1 MNAQATDRFFRKAGE
16 YGLQEFLEIM
26 GELSQESKK
35 KGRLSRLQKE
45 LITLGVALY
54 KNCHRCIDIHL
65 DAAKNLNATEN
76 EISLIKK
83 VILFMHAAPHG
94 YGELWA
100 DWVENWNYY
109 SYSKKRERQQLREL
123 TALAIAVIKQHEKQI
138 ELHLTAALSSGVSI
152 EEIFEVV
159 PIVLLM
165 DGAPTLS
172 QIPRI
177 VSCYEKFTKVST

>member
-1 MNAQATDRFFRKAGE
+1 MNAQATDRFFHKAGE

-26 GELSQESKK
+26 GELSQESVK

-54 KNCHRCIDIHL
+54 KNCHRCIDIHW
-65 DAAKNLNATEN
+65 DAAKKLAATGH
-76 EISLIKK
+76 EISSIKK
-83 VILFMHAAPHG
+83 VILFMNAAPHG
-94 YGELWA
+94 DSELWA
-100 DWVENWNYY
+100 DWVESWSHY
-109 SYSKKRERQQLREL
+109 SYSKIPERQQLREM
-123 TALAIAVIKQHEKQI
+123 TALAIAIIKQHEKQI
-138 ELHLTAALSSGVSI
+138 ELHMTAALATGVTI

-177 VSCYEKFTKVST
+177 VACYEEITKT

>member
-1 MNAQATDRFFRKAGE
+1 MQSVDVFFHKAGE

-26 GELSQESKK
+26 GELSQESIK
-35 KGRLSRLQKE
+35 KGRLTRLQKE

-54 KNCHRCIDIHL
+54 KDCHRCIDLHCH
-65 DAAKNLNATEN
+65 AAKKLHATER
-76 EISLIKK
+76 EISWIKK

-94 YGELWA
+94 ESELWH
-100 DWVENWNYY
+100 DWVESWSNY
-109 SYSKKRERQQLREL
+109 SYSKQPERQQLREM
-123 TALAIAVIKQHEKQI
+123 TALGIAIIKQHEKQI
-138 ELHLTAALSSGVSI
+138 ELHMTKALAAGVTI

-177 VSCYEKFTKVST
+177 VTCYEKIATAST